1 MGFFD
6 IFRIGESSKTSS
18 RSSNKKKRSGSRKRT
33 AKGPSRTG
41 KKMTR
46 AERSIINKEQH
57 RKQRELE
64 ATAAATKRG
73 STSRRAFFKTQAE
86 HRAYL
91 KSENWKQKRDE
102 VRDRSQ
108 GRCQSCGKKGSSVH
122 HLRYTEPGAEDRAHL
137 AFVCASCHRRIHGT
151 HR

>member
-6 IFRIGESSKTSS
+6 FLRIGGSSKTTS
-18 RSSNKKKRSGSRKRT
+18 RSTNKKKRSGFHKTIVKGASR
-33 AKGPSRTG
+33 SG

-46 AERSIINKEQH
+46 AERSVINKEQY

-86 HRAYL
+86 HRAYI
-91 KSENWKQKRDE
+91 KSDNWKQKRDD

-108 GRCQSCGKKGSSVH
+108 GRCQRCGKKGSSVH